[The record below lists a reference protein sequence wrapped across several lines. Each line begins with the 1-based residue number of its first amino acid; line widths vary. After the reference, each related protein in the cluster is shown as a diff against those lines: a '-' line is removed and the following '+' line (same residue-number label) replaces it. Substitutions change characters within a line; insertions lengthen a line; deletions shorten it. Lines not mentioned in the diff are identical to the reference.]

1 MLNLDLNS
9 DFITEKLGDI
19 LPTVRKMKE
28 EFSNPDLSTFICVC
42 IAEFLSLYE
51 TERLIQVTKRTNVW
65 FFILFLT
72 RNWQILVLIREI
84 SSWIDLCQQWTP
96 TTAKLAKHKPGFLLL
111 LFSPFFTPSFQFTE
125 KVLGSNRRSL
135 LRFSHNKSAS
145 LWHRGSRTEPTVRL
159 LWQTGA
165 RSRQEKRKLIKRKTI
180 HSHTLLSSLPLTT
193 VQSTFRK
200 LQKKVTN

>member
-51 TERLIQVTKRTNVW
+51 TERLIQVTKTTRAPFCST
-65 FFILFLT
+65 LFST

-84 SSWIDLCQQWTP
+84 SSWIDLCQQWTL
-96 TTAKLAKHKPGFLLL
+96 TIAKLAKRKPGFRPL
-111 LFSPFFTPSFQFTE
+111 LFRLFQSSFQFTE

-145 LWHRGSRTEPTVRL
+145 FRHRGSRTEPTVRL
-159 LWQTGA
+159 LWQTRA
-165 RSRQEKRKLIKRKTI
+165 WSRQEKRKLIKRKII
-180 HSHTLLSSLPLTT
+180 HSHMLLSSLPHTT

-200 LQKKVTN
+200 IIIYKF